1 MVKFK
6 CSYIHNGVQK
16 RGLSHAHILF
26 ILHPNDKRSTPK
38 DIDDI
43 ISADLLQK
51 QDDLV
56 AYDTVV
62 QYMIH
67 GPCGAMN
74 PNSPSMQDGKCTKYF
89 RKMFNN
95 ATSISEDGYSIIEK
109 EIMVGQ

>member
-26 ILHPNDKRSTPK
+26 ILHPNDKRSTPE

-51 QDDLV
+51 QDDPV

-74 PNSPSMQDGKCTKYF
+74 PNSQACKMENAQNIFERCLTMQHPLV
-89 RKMFNN
+89 R
-95 ATSISEDGYSIIEK
+95 
-109 EIMVGQ
+109 MVILL